1 MCLLELLSQA
11 ALTGLVARLGHLCA
25 QCGGDRLLVSFA
37 CVKAGNNYKLH
48 GMLRHILGQYT
59 WIDASWLVSAGLVA
73 RRRGVWRQDQLRV
86 VDDVA
91 DINGSRG

>member
-37 CVKAGNNYKLH
+37 CVKAGNNYKLD
-48 GMLRHILGQYT
+48 GMLRHILGQ
-59 WIDASWLVSAGLVA
+59 
-73 RRRGVWRQDQLRV
+73 
-86 VDDVA
+86 
-91 DINGSRG
+91 